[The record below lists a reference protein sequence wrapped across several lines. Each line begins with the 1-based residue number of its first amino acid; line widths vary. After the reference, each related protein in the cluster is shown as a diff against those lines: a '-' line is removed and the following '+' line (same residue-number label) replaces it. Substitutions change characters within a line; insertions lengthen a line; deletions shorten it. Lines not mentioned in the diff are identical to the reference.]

1 MPIYE
6 FYCSQC
12 HTIYNFF
19 SKTVNTSKVPRC
31 PKGHDVV
38 LSRQLSV
45 FAALSG
51 KTKEETADDP
61 LAALDEKKV
70 EKELRKLAT
79 EAEKIKDDDSR
90 AAAQLMR
97 KFSSMTGMKLGD
109 NFQEALR
116 RMERGEDPERIEEEL
131 GDVLAAE
138 EPFGEKKS
146 AKTAAEVKM
155 KRDETLYEL

>member
-31 PKGHDVV
+31 PKCHDVA

-45 FAALSG
+45 FAAISG
-51 KTKEETADDP
+51 KADETANDP
-61 LAALDEKKV
+61 LAALDAKKV
-70 EKELRKLAT
+70 EKELMKLAT

-146 AKTAAEVKM
+146 AKTAAEVKV